1 MDPDAQMDDKAR
13 LQLQKMIQANDVL
26 DQTDLIRQLKH
37 SEIFKKEIAILLELK
52 EKYKNDEEQLNLE
65 AMIECSFLFNYYTD
79 IYNKIRKDEINL
91 DTLYQFI
98 DVLKKIEDG
107 ILDQHEAS
115 FMVGTLLKKMY
126 VDSAIKKADKI
137 NEQYDDNKEDE
148 TIAPTP
154 VEISWKEFKS
164 LKNA

>member
-52 EKYKNDEEQLNLE
+52 ERYKNDEEQSNLE

-115 FMVGTLLKKMY
+115 FMVGTLLKKIY

>member
-37 SEIFKKEIAILLELK
+37 SEIFKKEIAILLDLK

-107 ILDQHEAS
+107 ILNQHEAS

>member
-107 ILDQHEAS
+107 ILNQHEAS

>member
-1 MDPDAQMDDKAR
+1 MNVVFYS
-13 LQLQKMIQANDVL
+13 I
-26 DQTDLIRQLKH
+26 TILIY
-37 SEIFKKEIAILLELK
+37 I
-52 EKYKNDEEQLNLE
+52 
-65 AMIECSFLFNYYTD
+65 T
-79 IYNKIRKDEINL
+79 KIRKDEINL

-164 LKNA
+164 LKKCLNILCIMI

>member
-79 IYNKIRKDEINL
+79 IYNKN
-91 DTLYQFI
+91 
-98 DVLKKIEDG
+98 
-107 ILDQHEAS
+107 
-115 FMVGTLLKKMY
+115 
-126 VDSAIKKADKI
+126 
-137 NEQYDDNKEDE
+137 
-148 TIAPTP
+148 P
-154 VEISWKEFKS
+154 
-164 LKNA
+164 